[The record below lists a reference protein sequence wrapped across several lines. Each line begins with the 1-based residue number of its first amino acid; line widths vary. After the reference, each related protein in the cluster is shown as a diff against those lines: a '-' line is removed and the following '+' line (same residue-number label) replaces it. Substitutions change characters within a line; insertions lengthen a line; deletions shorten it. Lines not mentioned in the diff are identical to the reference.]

1 MMYTHLIQPVEVS
14 YFGCQIQNAD
24 CLNTFFFFFW
34 LITIF
39 QESLRNSNS
48 AVQ

>member
-14 YFGCQIQNAD
+14 YFWCQIQNAD
-24 CLNTFFFFFW
+24 CLNTFFFFW

-39 QESLRNSNS
+39 QESLRYSNS